1 MSRPA
6 PGRVLTGPR
15 GSVYCQCDARLRSMM
30 VGHTGLFQLLRQLQ
44 PAHALLYSHDS
55 RIDGQA
61 AATSV
66 GATACPSHIL
76 RPLDTYQVAPRRP
89 RQPVIL
95 LSNHGIESPCVGLD
109 FHSFQLG
116 LLSRSGLS
124 SCEEQPRPGTSAFT
138 TLPSLIQVDGKSEK
152 EWSCCFLGACDVS
165 ACTTIG
171 LMRQH

>member
-1 MSRPA
+1 MSTPA

-44 PAHALLYSHDS
+44 PAHALVLTRLKD
-55 RIDGQA
+55 RWAGRGK
-61 AATSV
+61 SV

-76 RPLDTYQVAPRRP
+76 QPLDTYQVAPRRP

-152 EWSCCFLGACDVS
+152 EWSSCFLGAGGVS

-171 LMRQH
+171 LVRQH